1 MGWSIN
7 PWNTLLIF
15 LLEEMYQSIVFQK
28 LEQTNIV
35 FLFYLTELKISLY
48 MVGQTNLKLKSQ
60 V

>member
-35 FLFYLTELKISLY
+35 CLLY
-48 MVGQTNLKLKSQ
+48 TSDAADE
-60 V
+60 

>member
-1 MGWSIN
+1 MVWSIN
-7 PWNTLLIF
+7 PCNTPLIF